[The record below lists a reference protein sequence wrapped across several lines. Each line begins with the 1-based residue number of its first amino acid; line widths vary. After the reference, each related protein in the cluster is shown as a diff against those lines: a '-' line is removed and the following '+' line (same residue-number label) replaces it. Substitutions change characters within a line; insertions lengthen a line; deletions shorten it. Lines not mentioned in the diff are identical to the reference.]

1 MKVERFIREYAS
13 HKRRMISG
21 MECLTDTE
29 KRIRFY
35 EIDRA
40 VRNRERGHITVDE
53 AVRLIANVGLE

>member
-21 MECLTDTE
+21 MEGLTDTE

-35 EIDRA
+35 EIDKI